1 MKEETHIIKLEKE
14 RRRLYTRINNSCGVV
29 TAILQTP
36 FYYNELYQPIEF
48 AMIIEG
54 ELEDEID

>member
-1 MKEETHIIKLEKE
+1 MKEETHILKLEKE

-29 TAILQTP
+29 TAMLQTP
-36 FYYNELYQPIEF
+36 FYYKELYQPNRICN
-48 AMIIEG
+48 IIED